1 MKVIISVESG
11 GVCCCSIRAS
21 ISATTLTKASGMFI
35 TILLYTTAATVI
47 AVGPV
52 VTFCSGGP
60 VTFPRD
66 YINHDVEQNNNDKLG
81 KFIKGHWGFS
91 LP

>member
-1 MKVIISVESG
+1 MKVIGELG
-11 GVCCCSIRAS
+11 GVVRCSSIRAS

-35 TILLYTTAATVI
+35 TILSYTTAATVI

-66 YINHDVEQNNNDKLG
+66 YINHDVERNNNDKLR